1 MLLERTAT
9 SLERDQDLFEC
20 VNDSVITRTIDG
32 RISTWNHSAEG
43 LYGWRKEEAIGRIS
57 HELLRTQFPRPL
69 QEIDAELVRDGR
81 WEGKLVHTTRHGL
94 RVVVQ
99 SRWTLD
105 LTGQSRAVVEINVR
119 STDCAKNPPFA
130 SRARIDLPTKAD
142 NVKQVIDKAFA
153 GKTAIVTGGG
163 SGVGKAIA
171 MALAAKGA
179 DLCLLGRNETALVQV
194 GRSVEGPNRVR
205 VYRCDLSVPEQIE
218 KFAADFKR
226 DFDSVDFLIHCAAII
241 ALGPTQENSVD
252 ALDQQF
258 SINVRGPYALTQSFL
273 PLLRS
278 SRGQIVFINSTA
290 GLSAGPNVG
299 QYAATKHALKA
310 ITDSLRE
317 EVNSDGIRVLS
328 VFNGRT
334 ATPMQAA
341 VHAVEGRAYCPE
353 KLIQPDDIASV
364 VIHALSLPRTAEIT
378 DVQIRPFAKLGAMSL
393 PLLASEM
400 IDTFV
405 RIASGG

>member
-1 MLLERTAT
+1 MKAFHSDDRFTDNYKK
-9 SLERDQDLFEC
+9 SLDQ
-20 VNDSVITRTIDG
+20 T
-32 RISTWNHSAEG
+32 
-43 LYGWRKEEAIGRIS
+43 
-57 HELLRTQFPRPL
+57 
-69 QEIDAELVRDGR
+69 
-81 WEGKLVHTTRHGL
+81 
-94 RVVVQ
+94 
-99 SRWTLD
+99 
-105 LTGQSRAVVEINVR
+105 
-119 STDCAKNPPFA
+119 
-130 SRARIDLPTKAD
+130 
-142 NVKQVIDKAFA
+142 FA

-171 MALAAKGA
+171 MGLAAKGA
-179 DLCLLGRNETALVQV
+179 DLCLLGRNETALAQV
-194 GRSVEGPNRVR
+194 GRSIEGPNRVR

-218 KFAADFKR
+218 KFAADFRR
-226 DFDSVDFLIHCAAII
+226 DFDAVDFLIHCAAII

-273 PLLRS
+273 PMLRS

-341 VHAVEGRAYCPE
+341 VHAVEGRAYYPE

-364 VIHALSLPRTAEIT
+364 VIHALSLPKTAEIT

-400 IDTFV
+400 VDTFV
-405 RIASGG
+405 KIASGG

>member
-1 MLLERTAT
+1 MLRERTMTPLQNQDLLER
-9 SLERDQDLFEC
+9 
-20 VNDSVITRTIDG
+20 VNDSVITRTIEG
-32 RISTWNHSAEG
+32 RIDFWNRSAEG

-57 HELLRTQFPRPL
+57 HELLRTQFPQPL
-69 QEIDAELVRDGR
+69 QEIDSELVRNGR
-81 WEGKLVHTTRHGL
+81 WEGKLVHTTRHGG

-99 SRWTLD
+99 SRWALD
-105 LTGQSRAVVEINVR
+105 LTGQSAAVVEINAR
-119 STDCAKNPPFA
+119 ATDYEKNPLFTP
-130 SRARIDLPTKAD
+130 RACVDLGAEAA
-142 NVKQVIDKAFA
+142 NGKQIIDKVFA
-153 GKTAIVTGGG
+153 GKTAIVTGGS
-163 SGVGKAIA
+163 SGVGRAIA
-171 MALAAKGA
+171 IALAARGTS
-179 DLCLLGRNETALVQV
+179 LSLLGRNETALAQV
-194 GRSVEGPNRVR
+194 ARNIEGPNRAR

-218 KFAADFKR
+218 NFAADFKR
-226 DFDSVDFLIHCAAII
+226 DFDSVDFLIHCAAVI
-241 ALGPTQENSVD
+241 AMGPTQENSVD
-252 ALDQQF
+252 ALDRQF
-258 SINVRGPYALTQSFL
+258 NINVRGPYALTQSFL
-273 PLLRS
+273 PMLRS

-364 VIHALSLPRTAEIT
+364 VIHALSLPKTAEIT

-393 PLLASEM
+393 PLLANEM
-400 IDTFV
+400 VDTFV
-405 RIASGG
+405 RFASGG